1 MHQHNRH
8 VQNKQG
14 LLIIERYPQ
23 QKMAFLG
30 GGDWDILKQTSSVSE
45 ADKIQLS
52 NVPYKVSI
60 QTHG

>member
-8 VQNKQG
+8 VQNKRG

-23 QKMAFLG
+23 QKMAVPG
-30 GGDWDILKQTSSVSE
+30 GEDWDILKQTSSVS
-45 ADKIQLS
+45 DKIQLS

-60 QTHG
+60 QTYG

>member
-1 MHQHNRH
+1 
-8 VQNKQG
+8 
-14 LLIIERYPQ
+14 
-23 QKMAFLG
+23 MAFLG

-45 ADKIQLS
+45 DDKIQLS